1 MQSGLGVGWG
11 LGGHHSAG
19 EQELQPVTLRGR
31 LATRAQETRSTSR
44 QGGRGGDSVGPS
56 PTCSWL
62 PGRGTH
68 PERSSGC
75 PWAPWQKCSACTAER
90 APRRTNWGLG
100 TGAAMCS
107 PADGRGRERPWAPQD
122 GTGAP
127 GSPRQQAPPRLEPPP
142 CPLRPQGPFLPSPPL
157 CSQRRAGPFLTGLR
171 ARPPGPHAQAT
182 GQPMALS
189 SLDPACPYGVQ
200 TRRRPCILPL
210 PRRAALTEHVSREQ
224 GLRVPQ
230 RRSCQ
235 GPSKPLQPP
244 CPSPAGGHGHGHL
257 SGRRS

>member
-19 EQELQPVTLRGR
+19 EQELQPATLRGR

-127 GSPRQQAPPRLEPPP
+127 GSPRQQAPLAWSPRPALCAPRGPSRPALPVQSEACRSVPHRAAGSAPRPP
-142 CPLRPQGPFLPSPPL
+142 CSSNGPANGLVQPGPCMPLWCADKTQAQYPATAREGRSH
-157 CSQRRAGPFLTGLR
+157 R
-171 ARPPGPHAQAT
+171 AR
-182 GQPMALS
+182 
-189 SLDPACPYGVQ
+189 
-200 TRRRPCILPL
+200 
-210 PRRAALTEHVSREQ
+210 VS
-224 GLRVPQ
+224 
-230 RRSCQ
+230 
-235 GPSKPLQPP
+235 
-244 CPSPAGGHGHGHL
+244 
-257 SGRRS
+257 